1 MTLSDHLDEERTSLD
16 RLQDQDTWSKSARA
30 RRGSVDLWAGP
41 GQVIRECPLWRDHK
55 GPSRPDG
62 PDRTVHCGIDLRKSW
77 TAGRESGSVDTMA
90 EGVNATA
97 AALLGL
103 LHDGSM
109 TGGQLMAAAER
120 RLGPY
125 WSMTRSQVYRELPAL
140 AEMGYVKMGKP
151 GPRASQPYSITPAGK
166 RAFARWLSEE
176 PGPESLRNP
185 VALRVAFGAHHGGPA
200 LKELYDKATDAH
212 TAALADVREQARL
225 AKAEGD
231 NYGAAALEFAVG
243 YHKAALAWLKAAPVK

>member
-1 MTLSDHLDEERTSLD
+1 
-16 RLQDQDTWSKSARA
+16 
-30 RRGSVDLWAGP
+30 
-41 GQVIRECPLWRDHK
+41 
-55 GPSRPDG
+55 
-62 PDRTVHCGIDLRKSW
+62 
-77 TAGRESGSVDTMA
+77 MA

-103 LHDGSM
+103 LHENPM

-140 AEMGYVKMGKP
+140 AEMGYVKLGKP

-166 RAFARWLSEE
+166 RAFARWLSE
-176 PGPESLRNP
+176 PAGLESLRNP
-185 VALRVAFGAHHGGPA
+185 VALRVAFGSHHSTSA
-200 LKELYDKATDAH
+200 LKELYANAVDAH
-212 TAALADVREQARL
+212 TEALATIKEQAKE

-231 NYGAAALEFAVG
+231 GFAVAALDFAQG
-243 YHKAALAWLKAAPVK
+243 YHKAALTWL

>member
-1 MTLSDHLDEERTSLD
+1 
-16 RLQDQDTWSKSARA
+16 
-30 RRGSVDLWAGP
+30 
-41 GQVIRECPLWRDHK
+41 
-55 GPSRPDG
+55 
-62 PDRTVHCGIDLRKSW
+62 
-77 TAGRESGSVDTMA
+77 MA
-90 EGVNATA
+90 DGVNATA

-103 LHDGSM
+103 LHENPM

-140 AEMGYVKMGKP
+140 AEMGFVKLGKP

-176 PGPESLRNP
+176 PGAEALRNP
-185 VALRVAFGAHHGGPA
+185 VALRVAFGAHHGATA
-200 LKELYDKATDAH
+200 LKDLYAKATEEHNNALNDIRE
-212 TAALADVREQARL
+212 AAKT

-243 YHKAALAWLKAAPVK
+243 YHKAALAWLKAAPTR

>member
-1 MTLSDHLDEERTSLD
+1 
-16 RLQDQDTWSKSARA
+16 
-30 RRGSVDLWAGP
+30 
-41 GQVIRECPLWRDHK
+41 
-55 GPSRPDG
+55 
-62 PDRTVHCGIDLRKSW
+62 
-77 TAGRESGSVDTMA
+77 MA

-103 LHDGSM
+103 LHESPM

-140 AEMGYVKMGKP
+140 AEMGFVKMGKP

-176 PGPESLRNP
+176 PGTESLRNP
-185 VALRVAFGAHHGGPA
+185 VALRVAFGAHHGTSA
-200 LKELYDKATDAH
+200 LKDLYAQATDAH
-212 TAALADVREQARL
+212 NKALAEIREAAKV

-243 YHKAALAWLKAAPVK
+243 YHKAALAWLKAAPTR